1 MCILKNLFI
10 FGCAGFSLVKASR
23 GYSLVAVPRLLTAV
37 ASCVVEHRLQGMQ
50 ASVVGAPGVSC
61 SSACGILLHAHI
73 FCIGRQI
80 LYH

>member
-10 FGCAGFSLVKASR
+10 FGCAGFSLAKASR

-37 ASCVVEHRLQGMQ
+37 ASRVVEHRLQGVQ
-50 ASVVGAPGVSC
+50 ASVAGAPGASCSTASGIPLRAHVSC
-61 SSACGILLHAHI
+61 T
-73 FCIGRQI
+73 GRQI